1 MAPVL
6 RNQNHDGDAS
16 GSNSFSQEDLA
27 RIVAEQI
34 AAAIPAIA
42 AHIHADSNNGG
53 GDDDSTG
60 GGPNKKGCSYKTS
73 SRASRWNSTGRKEQ
87 WVLSSG

>member
-6 RNQNHDGDAS
+6 RNQTHDGDAS

-27 RIVAEQI
+27 HIIAELI
-34 AAAIPAIA
+34 AAAIPTIS

-53 GDDDSTG
+53 GDVGSIGD
-60 GGPNKKGCSYKTS
+60 GPGKKGMLLKDVYFMQAIGVSWY
-73 SRASRWNSTGRKEQ
+73 
-87 WVLSSG
+87 

>member
-6 RNQNHDGDAS
+6 RNQNHDGDAC

-27 RIVAEQI
+27 RIVAEKI
-34 AAAIPAIA
+34 VAAIPAIP
-42 AHIHADSNNGG
+42 AHIHADSNNGC

-60 GGPNKKGCSYKTS
+60 GGPSRKGCSYKTFIS
-73 SRASRWNSTGRKEQ
+73 CKPLEFMAQKEQ
-87 WVLSSG
+87 WASLSG